1 MNGLENSGMA
11 VLYATPVI
19 LTNGD
24 NLNSVTK
31 DFRVSLGND
40 QNTKVAWKASRGLV
54 EILTDGTARIKGGGT
69 EILTASY
76 KMSRDIQS

>member
-1 MNGLENSGMA
+1 MNGLENSDMA

-19 LTNGD
+19 LADGD

-40 QNTKVAWKASRGLV
+40 QNTKSRLEGKS
-54 EILTDGTARIKGGGT
+54 RSGGN
-69 EILTASY
+69 S
-76 KMSRDIQS
+76 D